1 MPERWKGVPLE
12 DICCFQN
19 WKKKLG
25 VRAEGN
31 ASSSVVLVQICV
43 GKVVLNIKG

>member
-1 MPERWKGVPLE
+1 MEGVSTRRYLLFPKLE
-12 DICCFQN
+12 
-19 WKKKLG
+19 KKLG